1 MEPITIFLKVGPRYL
16 FHAHCSGSDPPAPQ
30 FLIAIQL
37 LWAVSLSLSKISIL
51 ILYSKIFSIPA
62 FIWVA
67 RGTGIVI
74 IMWASA
80 TILMGFLMCQPFA
93 FNWDQTIPG
102 GHCGNQ
108 VLSYKIT
115 GALNLVTD
123 FIVLL
128 LPMPYLYGLNLAL
141 YKKLVLMVTFAVGLL

>member
-1 MEPITIFLKVGPRYL
+1 MWGLSFLTRHGR
-16 FHAHCSGSDPPAPQ
+16 PQ

-62 FIWVA
+62 FIWMA
-67 RGTGIVI
+67 RGTGVVI
-74 IMWASA
+74 IMWAMA

-93 FNWDQTIPG
+93 FNWDQTVPG